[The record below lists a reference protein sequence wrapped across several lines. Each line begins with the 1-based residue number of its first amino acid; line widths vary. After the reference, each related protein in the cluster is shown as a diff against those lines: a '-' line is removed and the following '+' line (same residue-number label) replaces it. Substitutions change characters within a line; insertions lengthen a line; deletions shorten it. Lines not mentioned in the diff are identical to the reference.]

1 MRLDRLASLSVI
13 VSHPTREEFQDLEAR
28 STGGKIVTRKRGR
41 GKKKTRRAVPPTSIL
56 ADACQTVPN
65 CQSNRSGG
73 IAIPKIRLA
82 IEEGPRVDRPPRILW
97 EESAPYAGVKGD
109 LQTRSEVVSRRC
121 PYPTPPPSS
130 SKKRT
135 RIEEC

>member
-13 VSHPTREEFQDLEAR
+13 VSHPTREEFQDLAAQ
-28 STGGKIVTRKRGR
+28 STGGKIVTRKRR
-41 GKKKTRRAVPPTSIL
+41 RVKKKRRAVPPTSIL

-82 IEEGPRVDRPPRILW
+82 IEEGLRSRSPTKNTVGRVGALCW
-97 EESAPYAGVKGD
+97 
-109 LQTRSEVVSRRC
+109 
-121 PYPTPPPSS
+121 
-130 SKKRT
+130 SKR
-135 RIEEC
+135 